1 MYKFIFYF
9 IIFYSKKKKIN
20 NETDCFSSFRELTVL

>member
-1 MYKFIFYF
+1 MYKFIFNF
-9 IIFYSKKKKIN
+9 IIFYIKKKIN

>member
-9 IIFYSKKKKIN
+9 IIFYSKKKI
-20 NETDCFSSFRELTVL
+20 NETDCFSSFRELPVL